1 MLARKKYG
9 NKIVLKMGGFLES
22 KHFKDEKWG
31 SWDSLRIWNLEKT
44 FENEVRKLSL
54 K

>member
-1 MLARKKYG
+1 MLARKKDG
-9 NKIVLKMGGFLES
+9 SQILLKVGGFLGS

>member
-31 SWDSLRIWNLEKT
+31 SWDSLRILNLEKH
-44 FENEVRKLSL
+44 L
-54 K
+54 KMGLGNYL